1 MKRFRSFLFGGMFI
15 FSSLSFGQH
24 KTMSVKDSIRIFYN
38 DLFKELK
45 RNYLYKKQID
55 WNTVESKTKEK
66 ALKSKTFQKSLEQ
79 CSMLFDTLE
88 GDHLILFAENGMYE
102 STLKRQIT
110 QEDLHRSLLEKY
122 AEEPKLS
129 VKVIDNDYGY
139 VFIPGMLLL
148 NATQEEL
155 DQKAQEI
162 YNAIHTLDQKQNI
175 KGWIIDLRLN
185 IGGNSNVMLAGL
197 YHLLGDDT
205 LTLYLDT
212 DKYVKSR
219 SSLDKGVFY
228 ENQKIQAQVNIKSEP
243 KTHVPVALITGV
255 MTASAGEFVALGF
268 RGRKNTIIIGEET
281 YGLTTANDLFKLP
294 FNTKAAITLSYG
306 TDRSAKFTK
315 TIRPD
320 IQIVKEANFQDLS
333 KDKNVIEAI
342 RFINKDL

>member
-1 MKRFRSFLFGGMFI
+1 MKRFRLFLISGMFVCSSFLY
-15 FSSLSFGQH
+15 GQH
-24 KTMSVKDSIRIFYN
+24 KSMTVKDSIRIFYN
-38 DLFKELK
+38 DLFNELK

-55 WNTVESKTKEK
+55 WNTVESETKEK
-66 ALKSKTFQKSLEQ
+66 ALISKTFEKSLEQ
-79 CSMLFDTLE
+79 CSTLFDTLK

-102 STLKRQIT
+102 SSLKRQIT

-122 AEEPKLS
+122 AEEPKFS
-129 VKVIDNDYGY
+129 VSVIDNDYGY

-155 DQKAQEI
+155 DKRAQEI
-162 YNAIHTLDQKQNI
+162 YNAIHSLDQKQNI

-197 YHLLGDDT
+197 YHLLGDNT
-205 LTLYLDT
+205 LTLYLDA

-219 SSLDKGVFY
+219 SSLDKGIFY
-228 ENQKIQAQVNIKSEP
+228 ENQKIQARVNIKTKP
-243 KTHVPVALITGV
+243 KIDVPVALLTGV

-268 RGRKNTIIIGEET
+268 RGRKNTILIGEET

-306 TDRSAKFTK
+306 TDRSSKFTK
-315 TIRPD
+315 TIKPD
-320 IQIVKEANFQDLS
+320 IQIVKEANFQDLF
-333 KDKNVIEAI
+333 KDKNVIEAM
-342 RFINKDL
+342 RFINNTL